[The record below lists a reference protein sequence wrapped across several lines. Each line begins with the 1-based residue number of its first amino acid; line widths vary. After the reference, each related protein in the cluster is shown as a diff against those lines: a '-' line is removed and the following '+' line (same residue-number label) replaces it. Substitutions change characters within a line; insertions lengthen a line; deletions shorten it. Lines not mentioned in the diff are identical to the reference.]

1 VITREQADRL
11 RDELLAVLDEDAH
24 NADRLLAR
32 LDSITSETGIGAHGA
47 LLLILSRLSFEDVE
61 ARDHWN
67 RILAHREAMASALG
81 RDIGVRVAMFDYFI
95 NINRRLVQP
104 TLMDLEMFRSGEQ
117 GMHGDILTGLVD
129 DRRFRA
135 AVQSET
141 RRARR
146 YDQRVSVVLF
156 DLDDFGALNRRVGEL
171 VADRILRETA
181 ILLRNRIRDIDIAA
195 RPGEDELALVLP
207 ETGRNGALLVAER
220 FRRQVEEHYSRREV
234 AGRPVSLT
242 VSGGVACYPEDATA
256 PEELVEHAAQ
266 ALYRAKAA
274 RKNLVAVFQP
284 ERRRYLRFDLE
295 PGRFEV
301 EILAPKELGRAA
313 RFRNLSRNGIVF
325 SSPEPLEV
333 GEDIEVRL
341 VDGQPDG
348 THPLRIR
355 GRVVRLEQIP
365 EADREATPPGGP
377 EPEVVDRYEVG
388 VAFDLGE
395 SGSELDLLEFLEQA
409 RAGKLT

>member
-1 VITREQADRL
+1 MITREQADRL

-24 NADRLLAR
+24 NTDRLLAR
-32 LDSITSETGIGAHGA
+32 LDSISSETGIGAHGA
-47 LLLILSRLSFEDVE
+47 LLLILSRLSFEDGE
-61 ARDHWN
+61 ARGHWT
-67 RILAHREAMASALG
+67 RILAHRESMAAALG
-81 RDIGVRVAMFDYFI
+81 RDVGVRVAMFDYFI
-95 NINRRLVQP
+95 NVNRRLVQP
-104 TLMDLEMFRSGEQ
+104 TLMDLEMFHTGEQ
-117 GMHGDILTGLVD
+117 GIRGDALTGLAD

-146 YDQRVSVVLF
+146 YDQRVAVVLF
-156 DLDDFGALNRRVGEL
+156 DLDDFGALNKRVGEL

-220 FRRQVEEHYSRREV
+220 FRRQIEEHYSRREV
-234 AGRPVSLT
+234 SGRPVNLT

-256 PEELVEHAAQ
+256 PEVLVEHAAQ

-301 EILAPKELGRAA
+301 EILAPKELGRA

-341 VDGQPDG
+341 VDGEPDG
-348 THPLRIR
+348 TRPLRIR
-355 GRVVRLEQIP
+355 GRVVRLEEIP
-365 EADREATPPGGP
+365 EADREARPAGS
-377 EPEVVDRYEVG
+377 EPEVADRYEVG

-395 SGSELDLLEFLEQA
+395 TESELDLLDFLEQA
-409 RAGKLT
+409 RAGKLA